1 MIQLAMT
8 NKRCFVWLQKLFQ
21 VCSFKKN
28 DVLEKGVKQPP
39 AYTQK
44 ENEFTVRDANGKI
57 HECPPSRELLG
68 RHSWTLVRFSFPI
81 LFSYTLLRP
90 ITQTNQQKKIRRMH
104 WISFTVLLIYILVRC
119 VLLI

>member
-1 MIQLAMT
+1 MIQLVMT

-21 VCSFKKN
+21 VCSFKKS